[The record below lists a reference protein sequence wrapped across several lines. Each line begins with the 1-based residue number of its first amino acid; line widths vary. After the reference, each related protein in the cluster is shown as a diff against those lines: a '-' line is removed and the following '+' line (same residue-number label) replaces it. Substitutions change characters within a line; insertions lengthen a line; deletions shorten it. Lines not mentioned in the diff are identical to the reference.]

1 MEYRREST
9 AARGGVPRRRR
20 RVLLVDDNVDAADM
34 TARLLELLGHD
45 VLQIYDGRVAL
56 ELVVDFDPDFVL
68 LDVDMPGLNGIEV
81 AEAIRALAHPVAEC
95 RIIAVTGHPQ
105 RDYEDAARKAGFD
118 GFLLKPVPLEQWRE
132 VLAPGHA

>member
-1 MEYRREST
+1 MHYKHESA
-9 AARGGVPRRRR
+9 AARAGVPRGRR

-34 TARLLELLGHD
+34 TARLLEQLGHD
-45 VLQIYDGRVAL
+45 VLHIYDGRAALDLVA
-56 ELVVDFDPDFVL
+56 DFDPDFVL
-68 LDVDMPGLNGIEV
+68 LDLDMPGLNGIEV
-81 AEAIRALAHPVAEC
+81 AEAIRALAHRVARC

-132 VLAPGHA
+132 VLAPGPA

>member
-1 MEYRREST
+1 VEYKHPAT
-9 AARGGVPRRRR
+9 ATRAAVPRTRR

-45 VLQIYDGRVAL
+45 VLQVYDGRVAL
-56 ELVVDFDPDFVL
+56 ELVADFDPDFVL

-81 AEAIRALAHPVAEC
+81 AEAIRALAHPVAER

-118 GFLLKPVPLEQWRE
+118 GFLLKPVALEQWRE
-132 VLAPGHA
+132 VLAPGLA

>member
-1 MEYRREST
+1 VEYQHAST
-9 AARGGVPRRRR
+9 AARAAVPRGRR
-20 RVLLVDDNVDAADM
+20 RVLLVDDNVDAANT

-45 VLQIYDGRVAL
+45 VLHIYDGRAAL
-56 ELVVDFDPDFVL
+56 ELVADFDPDFVL
-68 LDVDMPGLNGIEV
+68 LDVDMPGLSGIEV
-81 AEAIRALAHPVAEC
+81 AEAIRALAHPVAQC

-132 VLAPGHA
+132 VLAPGRA

>member
-1 MEYRREST
+1 VQYKHESA
-9 AARGGVPRRRR
+9 AARVAVPRVRR

-34 TARLLELLGHD
+34 TARLLELLGYD
-45 VLQIYDGRVAL
+45 VLQIYDGRAAL
-56 ELVVDFDPDFVL
+56 ELVADFDPDFVL

-81 AEAIRALAHPVAEC
+81 AEGIRALAHRVAAC

-118 GFLLKPVPLEQWRE
+118 GFLLKPVALEQWRE
-132 VLAPGHA
+132 VLAPGFA